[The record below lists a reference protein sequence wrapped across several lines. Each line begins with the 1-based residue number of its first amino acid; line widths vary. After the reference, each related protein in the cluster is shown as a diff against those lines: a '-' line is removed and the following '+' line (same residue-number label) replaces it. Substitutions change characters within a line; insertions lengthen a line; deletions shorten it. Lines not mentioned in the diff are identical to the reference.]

1 MCWHVVLLSL
11 LKQKMFVAPRFSLVD
26 DDEGRFQHL
35 FINFPMMNKKAV
47 EFFPEPKMLVDA
59 MLWYAAVSQ
68 RFTC

>member
-11 LKQKMFVAPRFSLVD
+11 LKQKMFVAPRFSLV

-47 EFFPEPKMLVDA
+47 EFFPEPKMADVICCEPEIHL
-59 MLWYAAVSQ
+59 L
-68 RFTC
+68 R